1 MHQTLAPEVESLL
14 RLSSACLLVK
24 VKLSPNRQFSSSKIT
39 SITNLQKLAC
49 GSTLPILVSR
59 FLPNPLGGKSFLL
72 GRKSYRVSGVGSSF
86 ISAVYSMVGK
96 LQQGRADEV
105 ARNGAL

>member
-1 MHQTLAPEVESLL
+1 LPARQSEIVAKPTVQFVE
-14 RLSSACLLVK
+14 
-24 VKLSPNRQFSSSKIT
+24 NT
-39 SITNLQKLAC
+39 SITNLQKLASC
-49 GSTLPILVSR
+49 STLPILVSR